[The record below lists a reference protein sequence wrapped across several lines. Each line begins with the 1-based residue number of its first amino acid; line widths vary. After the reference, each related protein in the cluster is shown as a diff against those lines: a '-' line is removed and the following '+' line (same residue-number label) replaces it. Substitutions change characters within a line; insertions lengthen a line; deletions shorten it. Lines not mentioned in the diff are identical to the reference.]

1 MRMKDLMSVPAT
13 AVAPGDSL
21 HVADGIMTLG
31 AVRHLPVVS
40 GGRLVGVLSHRDILR
55 APGLLSP
62 SLDSTRTVLKA
73 LRVEDVMSTPA
84 LTIGADASVQES
96 AKLLLKNR
104 VAVCRC
110 STAEDSPGS
119 SPHPTCCLPS
129 RARRAWRTPVPGRT
143 WTVPPRRRATPLREA
158 KP

>member
-1 MRMKDLMSVPAT
+1 MRMKELMSVPAT

-21 HVADGIMTLG
+21 HVADGIMSMG

-84 LTIGADASVQES
+84 LTIGADASVQEA

-104 VAVCRC
+104 V
-110 STAEDSPGS
+110 G
-119 SPHPTCCLPS
+119 CLPVLDGGRIAGIVTTS
-129 RARRAWRTPVPGRT
+129 DLLRAIAGPAAGMADAGAGKHVHSASAAASHAASGG
-143 WTVPPRRRATPLREA
+143 
-158 KP
+158 

>member
-21 HVADGIMTLG
+21 HVADGIMSMG

-84 LTIGADASVQES
+84 LTIGADASVQEA

-104 VAVCRC
+104 V
-110 STAEDSPGS
+110 G
-119 SPHPTCCLPS
+119 CLPVLDGGRLAGIVTTS
-129 RARRAWRTPVPGRT
+129 DLLRAIAGPAGMADAGAGKQVHSASAAASHAASGG
-143 WTVPPRRRATPLREA
+143 
-158 KP
+158 

>member
-1 MRMKDLMSVPAT
+1 MKDLMSVPAT

-21 HVADGIMTLG
+21 HVADGIMSMG

-84 LTIGADASVQES
+84 LTIGADASVQEA

-104 VAVCRC
+104 V
-110 STAEDSPGS
+110 G
-119 SPHPTCCLPS
+119 CLPVLDGGKLAGIVTTS
-129 RARRAWRTPVPGRT
+129 DLLRAIAGPAGMADAGAGKHVHSASAAASHAASGG
-143 WTVPPRRRATPLREA
+143 
-158 KP
+158 